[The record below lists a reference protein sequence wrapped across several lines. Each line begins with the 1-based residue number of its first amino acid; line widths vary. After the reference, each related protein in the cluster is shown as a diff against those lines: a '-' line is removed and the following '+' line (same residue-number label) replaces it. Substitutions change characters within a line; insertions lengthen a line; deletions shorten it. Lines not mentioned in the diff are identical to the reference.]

1 MSDVDG
7 GTVSTRPD
15 GLAGAPD
22 LSQPHGG
29 DGLPP
34 IPVQRPDRARRVRSI
49 VALMTVYAAFLI
61 WLAVVVRQRVGR
73 DPSLFIRNP
82 ALLMVFYL
90 MFYFPALMLWLG
102 LAFLWKTA
110 RPGVEKASRRAPTVA
125 MYVGSSVGI
134 VLGLLFSA
142 LNLLMMGW
150 GVFPHL
156 LVVNLV
162 VFPLA
167 CLAIAAVWFKE
178 PGKKLFRAG
187 RPRLS
192 IRSLLAI
199 IAYLCLLLGLGVT
212 TARVGQKARLYQQRF
227 DTCDGLLS
235 VYEREG
241 RRVPSVAPGF
251 REIVEYLT
259 PIAAKY
265 DRARKEPWIDVPPD
279 PPFPVAGPPVLP
291 WQ

>member
-1 MSDVDG
+1 MIDVNE

-29 DGLPP
+29 DALPP
-34 IPVQRPDRARRVRSI
+34 IPVQRPDRARRVRSFI
-49 VALMTVYAAFLI
+49 ALMTVYAAFII
-61 WLAVVVRQRVGR
+61 WFALVLRQRVGR
-73 DPSLFIRNP
+73 DPLLFIRDP
-82 ALLMVFYL
+82 VMVMCVYF
-90 MFYFPALMLWLG
+90 MITFPALILWIG
-102 LAFLWKTA
+102 SAALWKTA
-110 RPGVEKASRRAPTVA
+110 RPGFEKSSRRAPTVA

-150 GVFPHL
+150 GVFPGL
-156 LVVNLV
+156 LVLNLV

-167 CLAIAAVWFKE
+167 CLVTAAVLFKE
-178 PGKKLFRAG
+178 PGKNLFRGG

-199 IAYLCLLLGLGVT
+199 IAYLCLLLGLGVS
-212 TARVGQKARLYQQRF
+212 TAPLGQRARLYQQRF
-227 DTCDGLLS
+227 VTCDGLLS
-235 VYEREG
+235 VCERESL
-241 RRVPSVAPGF
+241 RVPAVAPGF
-251 REIVEYLT
+251 REIIEYLT

-279 PPFPVAGPPVLP
+279 PPFSAAGPPVLP
-291 WQ
+291 WR

>member
-1 MSDVDG
+1 VSDVDG
-7 GTVSTRPD
+7 GTVPTRPD

-22 LSQPHGG
+22 VSQPHER

-34 IPVQRPDRARRVRSI
+34 IPVQRPDRARRVRSF
-49 VALMTVYAAFLI
+49 VALMTGYAAFFI
-61 WLAVVVRQRVGR
+61 WVAVVGQRVGR
-73 DPSLFIRNP
+73 DPSLLIRNP
-82 ALLMVFYL
+82 ATVMVVYF
-90 MFYFPALMLWLG
+90 MIYFPALILWLG
-102 LAFLWKTA
+102 SAALWKTA
-110 RPGVEKASRRAPTVA
+110 RPGVEKSSRRAPTVA

-142 LNLLMMGW
+142 LNLLTMGW
-150 GVFPHL
+150 VVFPQI

-167 CLAIAAVWFKE
+167 CLFLAAVRFKE
-178 PGKKLFRAG
+178 PGKKLLRASW
-187 RPRLS
+187 PRLS

-199 IAYLCLLLGLGVT
+199 IAYVCLLLGLGVT
-212 TARVGQKARLYQQRF
+212 TTRVGQKARLYQERF

-241 RRVPSVAPGF
+241 RRVPAVAPGF
-251 REIVEYLT
+251 RKIIEYLT

-291 WQ
+291 WR